1 MEGFIYRCKNPPKTF
16 SYTHRAGKH
25 WSYRP
30 ALSGQAT
37 FEFMIVSLA
46 LLLIVIVPVT
56 VDEQTL
62 LVWLE
67 YMVVS
72 WMLIYNAV
80 WQQFLLNP
88 WAS

>member
-1 MEGFIYRCKNPPKTF
+1 
-16 SYTHRAGKH
+16 
-25 WSYRP
+25 
-30 ALSGQAT
+30 
-37 FEFMIVSLA
+37 MIVSLA

-72 WMLIYNAV
+72 WMALYNAV
-80 WQQFLLNP
+80 WHQFLLNP